1 MGTLIFTVLVI
12 FVFEVFI
19 ASPHVTEVLNGFVP
33 SSTIITDNGA
43 LFIAL
48 GIIGA
53 TIMPHNL
60 YLHSSI
66 VQSRMYD
73 RNSIQS
79 KAHAIKYA
87 TMDSNIQLSIAFI
100 VNCLLLVLGAALFFG
115 VNTEQL
121 GGFYD
126 LYNALQNQPLL
137 GASLGAIMSTL
148 FAIALLASGQNSTIT
163 GTMAGQIVMEGFIN
177 LKIPNWLRRLITRL
191 IAILP
196 IIICLIV
203 FNSNEAKME
212 QLLVFSQVFLSL
224 ALPFSLIPLQLS
236 TNDKRLMGQFKNKL
250 WVNIISWC
258 LIIIL
263 SILNIYLIIQT
274 FQEL

>member
-1 MGTLIFTVLVI
+1 MSMRFL
-12 FVFEVFI
+12 
-19 ASPHVTEVLNGFVP
+19 SGFVP
-33 SSTIITDNGA
+33 SKEIITNNSA

-73 RNSIQS
+73 RNSLKS

-100 VNCLLLVLGAALFFG
+100 INCLLLVLGAALFYG
-115 VNTEQL
+115 VNTDQL

-126 LYNALQNQPLL
+126 LYHALQNQPIL
-137 GASLGAIMSTL
+137 GASMGAIMSTL

-163 GTMAGQIVMEGFIN
+163 GTMAGQIVMEGFYTSKFQIGYVDLLHVSLQFYQLYSVSLF
-177 LKIPNWLRRLITRL
+177 LK
-191 IAILP
+191 
-196 IIICLIV
+196 V
-203 FNSNEAKME
+203 M
-212 QLLVFSQVFLSL
+212 
-224 ALPFSLIPLQLS
+224 
-236 TNDKRLMGQFKNKL
+236 KL
-250 WVNIISWC
+250 K
-258 LIIIL
+258 
-263 SILNIYLIIQT
+263 LNNY
-274 FQEL
+274 